1 MTHNNEFT
9 LETTTIWNFPNRGNW
24 GKHTPYYRGNWSPYV
39 PRNIILRYSKP
50 KDIVLDQF
58 LGGGTTLLEASK
70 LNRKFIGVDINPNSI
85 QLCQSLYNKN
95 TTKNVKIKLG
105 SAENLSFIEDSSID
119 LIACHP
125 PYANAIK
132 YSSDL
137 KGDISLLDID
147 DFLSSMTNVARE
159 SFRVLKSGH
168 YCAFLIGDVR
178 KRGNVYPL
186 GFKVLEE
193 YLKEG
198 FTLKEIVI
206 KEQHNCKMTEKWK
219 EISKQKNFLLL
230 AHEYLFILYK

>member
-1 MTHNNEFT
+1 MTYDNEFA

-24 GKHTPYYRGNWSPYV
+24 GKHAPYYRGNWSPYV

-85 QLCQSLYNKN
+85 QLCQSLYDK
-95 TTKNVKIKLG
+95 TTAQDIHLRLG
-105 SAENLSFIEDSSID
+105 SAENLYFIEDDSID

-132 YSSDL
+132 YSTDIT
-137 KGDISLLDID
+137 GDISLLEID
-147 DFLSSMTNVARE
+147 DFISSMANVAKE

-168 YCAFLIGDVR
+168 FCAFLIGDVR
-178 KRGNVYPL
+178 KKGNVYPL

-193 YLKEG
+193 YVKAG

-206 KEQHNCKMTEKWK
+206 KEQHNCKMTDKWK

-230 AHEYLFILYK
+230 AHEYLFIMYK